1 MNISTWIGLI
11 LIYDRVRALQ
21 IEPTEAKKHNYH
33 VAPTERRILIFS
45 RHSKFNHFDY

>member
-21 IEPTEAKKHNYH
+21 IEPTEAAQLPRGADR
-33 VAPTERRILIFS
+33 APNPNFFAAQQI
-45 RHSKFNHFDY
+45 